1 MTDPARTVA
10 VILAAGA
17 ASRFGSA
24 KVFALLGGRP
34 LVDRVIDA
42 ATSAG
47 LGEVV
52 VVLGPAS
59 EEEASADLRR
69 ARIVRNDRP
78 REGLSSSVRIGL
90 AALGP
95 EVDAAIVLLGDQP
108 LVSPSVIRALLEAQV
123 PAGRSILV
131 PRYAGGGGQ
140 NPTLVL
146 RPGWSLAADLTGDR
160 GFGPLIAAHPELVVE
175 VAAEGSNPDVDTRAD
190 LALVAWAAQVRAN
203 REQVDRIRE
212 VGDGDFY
219 ATTTGLFVADPRRPD
234 AEDAT
239 LAALRG
245 LAEPG
250 ETWLDIGA
258 GAGRYAMPLA
268 LAVGSAGQVIAVE
281 TSSAMLAALRDGLL
295 EHDIANV
302 RIVEGRW
309 PLAEGVLPVPAGDVA
324 LIAHVGYDIEA
335 IGPFIDGL
343 EAAARRLC
351 VAVMMER
358 TPASVAEPFW
368 PPVHGQERI
377 PLPAL
382 PAFVELLHARGRA
395 PEVHMVEREDRSFPD
410 RDGALGF
417 LRRQTWVAVDGPKD
431 RRLQALVDEHL
442 VRRPDGTITLRDVP
456 ELAVGVVTWAPSEG
470 EAARA

>member
-1 MTDPARTVA
+1 MTDPARTAA
-10 VILAAGA
+10 VILAAGT

-24 KVFALLGGRP
+24 KVFAPLGGRP

-42 ATSAG
+42 AKAAG

-59 EEEASADLRR
+59 DDEASADLRR
-69 ARIVRNDRP
+69 VRIVRNDRP
-78 REGLSSSVRIGL
+78 EEGLSSSVRIGL
-90 AALGP
+90 AALGA
-95 EVDAAIVLLGDQP
+95 EVDAAVVLLGDQP
-108 LVSPSVIRALLEAQV
+108 LVSPTVIRALLGAEVA
-123 PAGRSILV
+123 AGRSIVV

-146 RPGWSLAADLTGDR
+146 RPAWSLAAGLTGDR
-160 GFGPLIAAHPELVVE
+160 GFGPLIGAHPELIVE
-175 VAAEGSNPDVDTRAD
+175 VAADGSNPDVDTPAD

-219 ATTTGLFVADPRRPD
+219 ATTTGLFQADPRRPD

-245 LAEPG
+245 LVEPG

-268 LAVGSAGQVIAVE
+268 LAVGPAGQVIAVE
-281 TSSAMLAALRDGLL
+281 TSAAMLGALRDGLVR
-295 EHDIANV
+295 HDIGNV

-309 PLAEGVLPVPAGDVA
+309 PLGEGVLPVPAADVA
-324 LIAHVGYDIEA
+324 LIAHVGYDIEG
-335 IGPFIDGL
+335 IGPFIDAM
-343 EAAARRLC
+343 EASARRLC

-368 PPVHGQERI
+368 PPVHGEERI

-382 PAFVELLHARGRA
+382 PAFVDVLGARGRA
-395 PEVHMVEREDRSFPD
+395 PEVRMVERGDRSFPD
-410 RDGALGF
+410 RDGVIGF
-417 LRRQTWVAVDGPKD
+417 LRRQTWVAVDGGKD
-431 RRLQALVDEHL
+431 RRLQAMLDERLVP
-442 VRRPDGTITLRDVP
+442 RPDGTVGLRDVP
-456 ELAVGVVTWAPSEG
+456 DLAIGLITWEPG
-470 EAARA
+470 